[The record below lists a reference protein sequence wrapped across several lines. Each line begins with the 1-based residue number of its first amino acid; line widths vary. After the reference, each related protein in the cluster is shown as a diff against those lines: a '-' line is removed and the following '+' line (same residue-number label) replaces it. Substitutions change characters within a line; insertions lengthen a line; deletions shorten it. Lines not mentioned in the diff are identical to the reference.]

1 MVAALRLAAV
11 AWDSPTAVSASR
23 LGRERASLCAA
34 ARPGGQCCARR
45 GLVLR
50 CQSGGG
56 AAATAATLKKGEA
69 ADAAGFTVVM
79 KFGGSSV
86 SSAAR
91 MREMADLILSFPEE
105 RPVVVLSAMGK
116 TTNNLLLAGE
126 KAVSCGAPKA
136 SEINELAVIKELHLR
151 TIDELGLD
159 SSIVSGFLDEL
170 EQLLK
175 GVAMMKE
182 LTLRTRDYLVSFGEC
197 MSTRIF
203 AAYLN
208 KLGKKARQ
216 LTGETNCVKLINC
229 TAIRQH
235 CFHEPPKV
243 CLSGVRHLAIQT
255 MESSQLPGGISKCE
269 GAEKGG
275 KFASHIS
282 RYDAFDLGFITT
294 DDFTNADILEA
305 TYPAVAKRLH
315 GDWIDDPAIP
325 VVTGFLGKGWKSCA
339 VTTLGRGGSDLT
351 ATTIGKALGLREI
364 QVWKDVDGVLTCD
377 PNIYANAVPVPYLT
391 FDEAAELAYFGAQVL
406 HPQSMR
412 PAREGGIPVR
422 VKNSYNRHA
431 PGTVITKTR
440 DMRKSILTSIVLK
453 SNITMLDIVST
464 RMLGQY
470 GFLAKVFSA
479 KVFSIFEDLG
489 ISVDSVATSE
499 VSISLTLD
507 PSKLWSREL
516 IQQELDNVVEELEKI
531 AVVHLLQH
539 RSIISLIGNVQR
551 SSLIL
556 EKAFNVLRRNGVNVQ
571 MISQG
576 ASKVNISLVVN
587 DSEAKQCV
595 QALHSA
601 FFENG
606 FLSEVEEAD
615 LAQKQVPVLPLRSD
629 EVQCSVRL
637 IHDVHVDYACQAIWP
652 ISGEG
657 QTTPVLLV
665 KLTKDNQPPPWWA
678 EEELAGKGGA
688 APKISVCNDTV
699 CLRLHQL
706 RREVVQADRWKSRSP
721 LRHHTT
727 RIQQQLQY
735 LGWWRHK
742 PTTTKAQ

>member
-1 MVAALRLAAV
+1 MAVALRFAAV
-11 AWDSPTAVSASR
+11 ARDSPAAAPSRVGREQPGATAVV
-23 LGRERASLCAA
+23 LNKDDAA
-34 ARPGGQCCARR
+34 A
-45 GLVLR
+45 V
-50 CQSGGG
+50 
-56 AAATAATLKKGEA
+56 AASSAT
-69 ADAAGFTVVM
+69 GFTVAM

-86 SSAAR
+86 ASAER
-91 MREMADLILSFPEE
+91 MREVADLILSFPEE
-105 RPVVVLSAMGK
+105 TPIVVLSAMGK

-136 SEINELAVIKELHLR
+136 SEIPELAVIKELHVR

-159 SSIVSGFLDEL
+159 RSIVSGLLEEL

-182 LTLRTRDYLVSFGEC
+182 LTPRTRDYLVSFGEC

-216 LTGETNCVKLINC
+216 
-229 TAIRQH
+229 
-235 CFHEPPKV
+235 
-243 CLSGVRHLAIQT
+243 
-255 MESSQLPGGISKCE
+255 
-269 GAEKGG
+269 
-275 KFASHIS
+275 
-282 RYDAFDLGFITT
+282 YDAFDIGFITT

-305 TYPAVAKRLH
+305 TYPAVAKRLQ
-315 GDWIDDPAIP
+315 GDWIEDPAIP
-325 VVTGFLGKGWKSCA
+325 IVTGFLGKGWKSCA

-377 PNIYANAVPVPYLT
+377 PNICANAIPVPYLT
-391 FDEAAELAYFGAQVL
+391 FEEAAELAYFGAQVL

-412 PAREGGIPVR
+412 PAKEGGIPVR
-422 VKNSYNRHA
+422 VKNSYNRRA

-440 DMRKSILTSIVLK
+440 DLSKSILTSIVLK

-470 GFLAKVFSA
+470 GFLAKVFS
-479 KVFSIFEDLG
+479 IFEDLG
-489 ISVDSVATSE
+489 ISVDCVATSE

-507 PSKLWSREL
+507 PSKLWCREL
-516 IQQELDNVVEELEKI
+516 IQQELDHVVEELEKI

-576 ASKVNISLVVN
+576 ASKVNISLVVH
-587 DSEAKQCV
+587 DSEAKQCI

-606 FLSEVEEAD
+606 FLSEVERED
-615 LAQKQVPVLPLRSD
+615 LQ
-629 EVQCSVRL
+629 
-637 IHDVHVDYACQAIWP
+637 HN
-652 ISGEG
+652 G
-657 QTTPVLLV
+657 
-665 KLTKDNQPPPWWA
+665 
-678 EEELAGKGGA
+678 
-688 APKISVCNDTV
+688 
-699 CLRLHQL
+699 
-706 RREVVQADRWKSRSP
+706 SP
-721 LRHHTT
+721 MSSNGV
-727 RIQQQLQY
+727 IY
-735 LGWWRHK
+735 GN
-742 PTTTKAQ
+742 

>member
-1 MVAALRLAAV
+1 MAAALRFAAV
-11 AWDSPTAVSASR
+11 AREAPAPLSACR
-23 LGRERASLCAA
+23 LVRERDSACGA
-34 ARPGGQCCARR
+34 ARPGGQCWARR

-50 CQSGGG
+50 CQSG
-56 AAATAATLKKGEA
+56 AAATTTLKKGEA
-69 ADAAGFTVVM
+69 PAPAVSDGATPAAAAGFTVVM

-86 SSAAR
+86 ASAER
-91 MREMADLILSFPEE
+91 MREVADLILSFPEE
-105 RPVVVLSAMGK
+105 TPVIVLSAMGK

-136 SEINELAVIKELHLR
+136 SELDELKAIKELHFR

-159 SSIVSGFLDEL
+159 ISIVSGFLDEL

-182 LTLRTRDYLVSFGEC
+182 LTPRTRDYLVSFGEC

-208 KLGKKARQ
+208 KIGKKARQ
-216 LTGETNCVKLINC
+216 
-229 TAIRQH
+229 
-235 CFHEPPKV
+235 
-243 CLSGVRHLAIQT
+243 
-255 MESSQLPGGISKCE
+255 
-269 GAEKGG
+269 
-275 KFASHIS
+275 
-282 RYDAFDLGFITT
+282 YDAFDLGFITT

-305 TYPAVAKRLH
+305 TYPAVAKRLQ

-325 VVTGFLGKGWKSCA
+325 IVTGFLGKGWKSCA

-377 PNIYANAVPVPYLT
+377 PNIYANAVPVPFLT
-391 FDEAAELAYFGAQVL
+391 FDEAAELAYFGGQVL

-431 PGTVITKTR
+431 PGTVITTTR

-470 GFLAKVFSA
+470 GFLA

-576 ASKVNISLVVN
+576 ASKVNISLVVH

-615 LAQKQVPVLPLRSD
+615 IAQKNGSP
-629 EVQCSVRL
+629 
-637 IHDVHVDYACQAIWP
+637 
-652 ISGEG
+652 
-657 QTTPVLLV
+657 LLV
-665 KLTKDNQPPPWWA
+665 NSN
-678 EEELAGKGGA
+678 GA
-688 APKISVCNDTV
+688 MHGN
-699 CLRLHQL
+699 
-706 RREVVQADRWKSRSP
+706 
-721 LRHHTT
+721 
-727 RIQQQLQY
+727 
-735 LGWWRHK
+735 
-742 PTTTKAQ
+742 

>member
-1 MVAALRLAAV
+1 MAAALRFAAV
-11 AWDSPTAVSASR
+11 AREAPAALSACR
-23 LGRERASLCAA
+23 LARERDSCPLRAA
-34 ARPGGQCCARR
+34 AGARPGGQCWARR

-50 CQSGGG
+50 CQSG
-56 AAATAATLKKGEA
+56 AAATTTLKKGDAPAPAVSDGGTPA
-69 ADAAGFTVVM
+69 AAAGFTVVM

-86 SSAAR
+86 ASAER
-91 MREMADLILSFPEE
+91 MREVADLILSFPEE
-105 RPVVVLSAMGK
+105 TPVIVLSAMGK

-136 SEINELAVIKELHLR
+136 SELDELKAIKELHIR

-182 LTLRTRDYLVSFGEC
+182 LTPRTRDYLVSFGEC

-216 LTGETNCVKLINC
+216 
-229 TAIRQH
+229 
-235 CFHEPPKV
+235 
-243 CLSGVRHLAIQT
+243 
-255 MESSQLPGGISKCE
+255 
-269 GAEKGG
+269 
-275 KFASHIS
+275 
-282 RYDAFDLGFITT
+282 YDAFDLGFITT

-325 VVTGFLGKGWKSCA
+325 IVTGFLGKGWKSCA

-377 PNIYANAVPVPYLT
+377 PNIYANAVPVPFLT
-391 FDEAAELAYFGAQVL
+391 FDEAAELAYFGGQVL

-431 PGTVITKTR
+431 PGTVITRTR

-470 GFLAKVFSA
+470 GFLA

-516 IQQELDNVVEELEKI
+516 IQQELVNVVEELEKI

-576 ASKVNISLVVN
+576 ASKVNISLVVH

-606 FLSEVEEAD
+606 FLSEVEEVD
-615 LAQKQVPVLPLRSD
+615 IAQKNGSPVLVNS
-629 EVQCSVRL
+629 
-637 IHDVHVDYACQAIWP
+637 
-652 ISGEG
+652 
-657 QTTPVLLV
+657 
-665 KLTKDNQPPPWWA
+665 N
-678 EEELAGKGGA
+678 GA
-688 APKISVCNDTV
+688 MHGN
-699 CLRLHQL
+699 
-706 RREVVQADRWKSRSP
+706 
-721 LRHHTT
+721 
-727 RIQQQLQY
+727 
-735 LGWWRHK
+735 
-742 PTTTKAQ
+742 

>member
-1 MVAALRLAAV
+1 MAVALRFAAV
-11 AWDSPTAVSASR
+11 ARDSPAAAAPPRV
-23 LGRERASLCAA
+23 GREQQYLACAA
-34 ARPGGQCCARR
+34 VARPGGRCSRRR
-45 GLVLR
+45 GLVVR
-50 CQSGGG
+50 CQSG
-56 AAATAATLKKGEA
+56 AAAVVLNKD
-69 ADAAGFTVVM
+69 DAASVAAAAASSATGFTVAM

-86 SSAAR
+86 ASAER
-91 MREMADLILSFPEE
+91 MREVADLILSFPEE
-105 RPVVVLSAMGK
+105 TPVVVLSAMGK

-136 SEINELAVIKELHLR
+136 SEIPELAVIKELHVR

-159 SSIVSGFLDEL
+159 RSIVSGLLEEL

-182 LTLRTRDYLVSFGEC
+182 LTPRTRDYLVSFGEC

-216 LTGETNCVKLINC
+216 
-229 TAIRQH
+229 
-235 CFHEPPKV
+235 
-243 CLSGVRHLAIQT
+243 
-255 MESSQLPGGISKCE
+255 
-269 GAEKGG
+269 
-275 KFASHIS
+275 
-282 RYDAFDLGFITT
+282 YDAFDIGFITT

-305 TYPAVAKRLH
+305 TYPAVAKRLQ

-325 VVTGFLGKGWKSCA
+325 IVTGFLGKGWKSCA

-377 PNIYANAVPVPYLT
+377 PNICANAIPVPYLT
-391 FDEAAELAYFGAQVL
+391 FEEAAELAYFGAQVL

-412 PAREGGIPVR
+412 PAKEGDIPVR
-422 VKNSYNRHA
+422 VKNSYNRRA

-440 DMRKSILTSIVLK
+440 DLSKSILTSIVLK

-470 GFLAKVFSA
+470 GFLAKVFS
-479 KVFSIFEDLG
+479 IFEDLG
-489 ISVDSVATSE
+489 ISVDCVATSE

-507 PSKLWSREL
+507 PSKLWCREL
-516 IQQELDNVVEELEKI
+516 IQQELDHVVEELEKI

-576 ASKVNISLVVN
+576 ASKVNISLVVH
-587 DSEAKQCV
+587 DSEAKQCI

-606 FLSEVEEAD
+606 FLSEVEEED
-615 LAQKQVPVLPLRSD
+615 LQHNGSPV
-629 EVQCSVRL
+629 
-637 IHDVHVDYACQAIWP
+637 
-652 ISGEG
+652 
-657 QTTPVLLV
+657 
-665 KLTKDNQPPPWWA
+665 
-678 EEELAGKGGA
+678 
-688 APKISVCNDTV
+688 
-699 CLRLHQL
+699 
-706 RREVVQADRWKSRSP
+706 SP
-721 LRHHTT
+721 NGV
-727 RIQQQLQY
+727 IY
-735 LGWWRHK
+735 GN
-742 PTTTKAQ
+742 

>member
-1 MVAALRLAAV
+1 MAAALRFPGVARESLSLDAPVAA
-11 AWDSPTAVSASR
+11 SK
-23 LGRERASLCAA
+23 LGRERRPAPASAN
-34 ARPGGQCCARR
+34 PGPQCWRRRR
-45 GLVLR
+45 GLAVRCQTGSTAPPVLR
-50 CQSGGG
+50 TEEAP
-56 AAATAATLKKGEA
+56 AAAAGARNA
-69 ADAAGFTVVM
+69 QAGFTVVM
-79 KFGGSSV
+79 KFGGSSLA
-86 SSAAR
+86 SAER
-91 MREMADLILSFPEE
+91 MREVAGLILSFPDET
-105 RPVVVLSAMGK
+105 PVVVLSAMGK

-136 SEINELAVIKELHLR
+136 SEIPELAVIKDLHLR
-151 TIDELGLD
+151 TVDELGLD
-159 SSIVSGFLDEL
+159 RSIVSGLLDEL

-216 LTGETNCVKLINC
+216 
-229 TAIRQH
+229 
-235 CFHEPPKV
+235 
-243 CLSGVRHLAIQT
+243 
-255 MESSQLPGGISKCE
+255 
-269 GAEKGG
+269 
-275 KFASHIS
+275 
-282 RYDAFDLGFITT
+282 YDAFDIGFITT

-315 GDWIDDPAIP
+315 EDWMDDPAIP
-325 VVTGFLGKGWKSCA
+325 IVTGFLGKGCKSCA

-377 PNIYANAVPVPYLT
+377 PNIYANAIPVPYLT

-412 PAREGGIPVR
+412 PARDGDIPVR

-431 PGTVITKTR
+431 PGTVITKSR
-440 DMRKSILTSIVLK
+440 DMSKSILTSIVLK
-453 SNITMLDIVST
+453 SNVTMLDIVST

-470 GFLAKVFSA
+470 GFLAKVFS
-479 KVFSIFEDLG
+479 IFEDLG
-489 ISVDSVATSE
+489 ISVDCVATSE

-516 IQQELDNVVEELEKI
+516 IQQELDHVVEELKKF
-531 AVVHLLQH
+531 AVVHLLQR

-606 FLSEVEEAD
+606 FLSEVEGAD
-615 LAQKQVPVLPLRSD
+615 VP
-629 EVQCSVRL
+629 Q
-637 IHDVHVDYACQAIWP
+637 
-652 ISGEG
+652 
-657 QTTPVLLV
+657 
-665 KLTKDNQPPPWWA
+665 N
-678 EEELAGKGGA
+678 GA
-688 APKISVCNDTV
+688 SLNSNGAVYGN
-699 CLRLHQL
+699 
-706 RREVVQADRWKSRSP
+706 
-721 LRHHTT
+721 
-727 RIQQQLQY
+727 
-735 LGWWRHK
+735 
-742 PTTTKAQ
+742 